1 MALTKRQEYK
11 QEIMPNGVIQVRR
24 SDIIEEDG
32 AVIATNY
39 HRHILN
45 PGDDVADEATEVQA
59 VAAAVWTTEVV
70 NAYQTEN

>member
-11 QEIMPNGVIQVRR
+11 QEIMPNGVIQVSR

-39 HRHILN
+39 HRHIIN
-45 PGDDVADEATEVQA
+45 PGDDVTDEPAEVQA
-59 VAAAVWTTEVV
+59 VAAAVWTPEVV
-70 NAYQTEN
+70 SAYAAS